1 MIHQI
6 MHSHVAVAPAADSA
20 ERCAALPEAQECGD
34 YSRARACPS
43 RWGGQPHLR
52 KSLRGTFSCSFPMKG
67 ESPKRPQTRLFSVQA
82 IAQRPQRVEPFI
94 KSSTFFALV
103 TEFREEFSGSPDPL
117 PQNPQER
124 GIEGSSAGSH
134 TDNQTRS
141 MYDIILRDS
150 EAMRIASAASAFPK
164 HYYSQ
169 KFLLERLQ
177 DYWGDQLK
185 NPLLLARL
193 HRNVT
198 VDGRY
203 LAIPT
208 EQYLDITTWGQ
219 ANDIWIKVAQELGE
233 QALCLALHN
242 AGLKPHDLGAL
253 LFTTVT
259 GIASPSIDALLINR
273 MGLPANIRRTPIF
286 GLGCVAGAAG
296 IARAADYVRA
306 YPSQAAALVSVEL
319 CSLTL
324 QREDLEVANLISS
337 GLFADGSAAVIVTG
351 AEFESPGSEISG
363 PKILATR
370 SIFYPGTEEMMGW
383 NISEKGFRIVLS
395 TEVPNLIRQNLGR
408 DVDAFLA
415 DNGYRRSDLRSWVL
429 HTGGPKVLE
438 ACSTALGLHHGQLD
452 ASWDCLRKVGNLS
465 SASVL
470 VVLEDVMKHRR
481 PEPGAMGLL
490 AAMGPGFCSEL
501 LLLQW

>member
-1 MIHQI
+1 
-6 MHSHVAVAPAADSA
+6 
-20 ERCAALPEAQECGD
+20 
-34 YSRARACPS
+34 
-43 RWGGQPHLR
+43 
-52 KSLRGTFSCSFPMKG
+52 
-67 ESPKRPQTRLFSVQA
+67 
-82 IAQRPQRVEPFI
+82 
-94 KSSTFFALV
+94 
-103 TEFREEFSGSPDPL
+103 
-117 PQNPQER
+117 
-124 GIEGSSAGSH
+124 
-134 TDNQTRS
+134 
-141 MYDIILRDS
+141 
-150 EAMRIASAASAFPK
+150 MRIASAASAFPK

-177 DYWGDQLK
+177 DYWGNELK

-203 LAIPT
+203 LAVPA
-208 EQYLDITTWGQ
+208 EQYVDIKTWGE

-233 QALCLALHN
+233 RALCVALHN
-242 AGLKPHDLGAL
+242 AGLKPSDVGAL

-259 GIASPSIDALLINR
+259 GVASPSIDALLINR
-273 MGLPANIRRTPIF
+273 MGLPTNIRRTPIF

-306 YPSQAAALVSVEL
+306 YPGQAAALVSVEL

-324 QREDLEVANLISS
+324 QREDLSVANLISS
-337 GLFADGSAAVIVTG
+337 GLFADGAAAVIVTG
-351 AEFESPGSEISG
+351 AEFESNGAEDSTAGISG
-363 PKILATR
+363 TRRAGPSILATR
-370 SIFYPGTEEMMGW
+370 SIFYPNTEDMMGW

-395 TEVPNLIRQNLGR
+395 TEVPTLIRENLGR

-415 DNGYRRSDLRSWVL
+415 DNGHKRCDLKSFVL
-429 HTGGPKVLE
+429 HTGGPKVLQ
-438 ACSTALGLHHGQLD
+438 ASAAALGLHNGELD

-470 VVLEDVMKHRR
+470 VVLEDVMQNRR
-481 PEPGAMGLL
+481 PEAGTLGLL

-501 LLLQW
+501 VLLQW